1 MALYDKA
8 DSSGWISHEED
19 SVITAQTNWFV
30 GESKNCTSYPL
41 SPEAARA
48 MGKNA
53 GDAVQR
59 VDCDNGPEHHFKIKF
74 YGRVEQPEYVAV
86 QWSCTRTAGGF
97 TCSELSGVAPPP
109 PPP

>member
-1 MALYDKA
+1 MDLD
-8 DSSGWISHEED
+8 EED
-19 SVITAQTNWFV
+19 CNYRPNQLVLWRKQELHVLPAEPKSR
-30 GESKNCTSYPL
+30 S
-41 SPEAARA
+41 A